1 MVQAAAKP
9 EDVERRNKL
18 RQALYDRGV
27 EVTSERNRMPLISE
41 DVAKDEWLHQEV
53 LDDSIMT
60 IA

>member
-1 MVQAAAKP
+1 MVQAVPKP
-9 EDVERRNKL
+9 EDVARRNKL

-27 EVTSERNRMPLISE
+27 EVTSERNRMPLIEE